1 MHTPYTFTFILVL
14 LLSVIFYNLR
24 CLPFEK
30 NLKLNMGED
39 YT

>member
-1 MHTPYTFTFILVL
+1 MHTPYTFTFIFVL
-14 LLSVIFYNLR
+14 PLGVIFYNLH

-30 NLKLNMGED
+30 KLKLNMGED